1 MPADMSGAFTV
12 VTHNVCMGLCVRL
25 ERALQR
31 SPLLRPVRRLV
42 TPLAQVFARHPWL
55 CRTDI
60 LGLQEICLGQP
71 EQLRYFEALCHACGF
86 TPERCA
92 APEHAAAATRRRKGQ
107 ALLSRFPIR
116 DSGSFALPRVGARR
130 AALWADLEI
139 PCMGGPRRDL
149 LRLYNVHLSNRAGWN
164 LWPLAGRARQIR
176 AVLDHAA
183 ALESAHPGAPV
194 IVLGDFNTLGTL
206 LGIPLRE
213 PAIRVAERAL
223 SPALTGFRR
232 TMLLPYMADW
242 IFYRH
247 LQLEAATVVPVLRSD
262 HFPVAA
268 RFRLG
273 AGRGVTDGAPPM
285 V

>member
-1 MPADMSGAFTV
+1 MPADMPGAFTV
-12 VTHNVCMGLCVRL
+12 VTHNVCMGRLCVRL
-25 ERALQR
+25 ERALQAW
-31 SPLLRPVRRLV
+31 PLLRPVRRLV
-42 TPLAQVFARHPWL
+42 TPLARVFAQSPWL

-71 EQLRYFEALCHACGF
+71 EQLRYFQALCRACGF
-86 TPERCA
+86 SPEHCA
-92 APEHAAAATRRRKGQ
+92 APEHPAATTPCRKGQ

-116 DSGSFALPRVGARR
+116 DTGSFPLPRVGARR
-130 AALWADLEI
+130 AALWADVEI
-139 PCMGGPRRDL
+139 PDLGGPRRDL

-164 LWPLAGRARQIR
+164 WWPLAGRARQLR

-213 PAIRVAERAL
+213 PAIRAAERAL
-223 SPALTGFRR
+223 SPALTSFRR
-232 TMLLPYMADW
+232 TMLLPYMTDW

-247 LQLEAATVVPVLRSD
+247 LQLEAAAVVPVLRSD
-262 HFPVAA
+262 HYPVAA
-268 RFRLG
+268 RFRAG
-273 AGRGVTDGAPPM
+273 AGPIAG
-285 V
+285 